1 MDILTISLYSTVA
14 TVWFITLLLSVLFII
29 LFKGGAEIMQYLS
42 AAIRIVILCYFT
54 YEIFDI
60 HNAYGN
66 SILVGAMW
74 LITYIPTF
82 IEGRYQDKGE
92 GYDPLANYESQR
104 PEAQQNARR
113 EGTWKI

>member
-14 TVWFITLLLSVLFII
+14 TVWFITQII
-29 LFKGGAEIMQYLS
+29 CSFYFLFKGGAEIMQYLN

-66 SILVGAMW
+66 S
-74 LITYIPTF
+74 TF
-82 IEGRYQDKGE
+82 R
-92 GYDPLANYESQR
+92 LALC
-104 PEAQQNARR
+104 
-113 EGTWKI
+113 G